1 MSFRYYFVLGS
12 YAASWEIW
20 THPDLHEICGSL
32 RVLHP
37 SHFMLSGSFG
47 KYSYVFTASRFFC
60 TFIFRRRLI
69 VGNPICV
76 RGWAHM
82 GWSIQYNSHPDSGC
96 KMATDL
102 QKVDS
107 FKKKKK
113 NKRYRLGDYGG
124 HPHEPRHTH
133 TLVHS
138 QGIQHNVI
146 KYFIRILKP
155 QKVCPFSSS
164 FPFCQFLYF
173 LSLWQVNS
181 SSQ

>member
-1 MSFRYYFVLGS
+1 MLHREKYGPTLICMKFVALSEFSIHLTSCSLGRLVN
-12 YAASWEIW
+12 
-20 THPDLHEICGSL
+20 TRMFLPLH
-32 RVLHP
+32 V
-37 SHFMLSGSFG
+37 
-47 KYSYVFTASRFFC
+47 FFC